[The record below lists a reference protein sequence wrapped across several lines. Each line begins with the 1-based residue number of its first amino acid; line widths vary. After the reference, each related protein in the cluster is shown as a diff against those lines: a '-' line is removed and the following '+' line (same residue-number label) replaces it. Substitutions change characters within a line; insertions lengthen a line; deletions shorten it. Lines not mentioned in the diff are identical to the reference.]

1 MKVPHIHEMIILSLD
16 YETFKNCGGVCKTWD
31 DLLASESLRKKVYS
45 VYKEEMDLELLTY
58 AKEGQVDN
66 MKRLLSKGANPNINI
81 KRESPLHWGI
91 HKGHRDVVKV
101 LLYHGADPKMT
112 YDDGQTPLHVAARV
126 GDIGVVKELLD
137 RGGYNDKEDIIGLT
151 PLVWATYWGHTEV
164 EKLIKKAR
172 EANET

>member
-1 MKVPHIHEMIILSLD
+1 MEPSGYSKLLSMKVPHIHEMIILSLD

-81 KRESPLHWGI
+81 KRESPLHWGV
-91 HKGHRDVVKV
+91 H
-101 LLYHGADPKMT
+101 
-112 YDDGQTPLHVAARV
+112 
-126 GDIGVVKELLD
+126 
-137 RGGYNDKEDIIGLT
+137 
-151 PLVWATYWGHTEV
+151 
-164 EKLIKKAR
+164 KKATEMWLKFSFIMEQIQR
-172 EANET
+172 